1 MLLPFLRWM
10 HKWIGLILGL
20 QLVLWTFSGGVM
32 ALLDHHKVSAE
43 AAVQPQAD
51 IALPSNLVSL
61 ADVAKAAG
69 GPVLQLKLKP
79 LYDSFVYEAT
89 TPAGVRLI
97 DAVTG
102 RPLAVDAARAKTLAV
117 AAYTGFEPVT
127 SVARVDETTL
137 ETRKFTLPAWR
148 VAFADKDHTALFV
161 SADTGEILG
170 AKNDTWRL
178 WDVVWMIHIMDY
190 TERNSFN
197 HPLIITVAT
206 GVAWLAITGLILL
219 FLSFR
224 RGDFAWILD
233 PLDGIAA
240 RRRARA
246 AAASTA
252 PQAATKDAG

>member
-1 MLLPFLRWM
+1 MQFLRWM
-10 HKWIGLILGL
+10 HKWVGLILGL
-20 QLVLWTFSGGVM
+20 QFVLWTFSGGVM

-43 AAVQPQAD
+43 AALQPQAD
-51 IALPSNLVSL
+51 LALPSNLLPL
-61 ADVAKAAG
+61 ADVATAAG
-69 GPVLQLKLKP
+69 APVLKLKLKP
-79 LYDSFVYEAT
+79 LYDRYVYEAA
-89 TPAGVRLI
+89 TPVGVRLI
-97 DAVTG
+97 DAVNG
-102 RPLAVDAARAKTLAV
+102 NRLDVDAARAKTLAV

-127 SVARVDETTL
+127 SVSRVNKSTL
-137 ETRKFTLPAWR
+137 ETRKFALPAWR

-206 GVAWLAITGLILL
+206 SVAWLAITGLILL

-224 RGDFAWILD
+224 ASDVAWITGPFERL
-233 PLDGIAA
+233 AA
-240 RRRARA
+240 LRTARK
-246 AAASTA
+246 S
-252 PQAATKDAG
+252 AGKTP